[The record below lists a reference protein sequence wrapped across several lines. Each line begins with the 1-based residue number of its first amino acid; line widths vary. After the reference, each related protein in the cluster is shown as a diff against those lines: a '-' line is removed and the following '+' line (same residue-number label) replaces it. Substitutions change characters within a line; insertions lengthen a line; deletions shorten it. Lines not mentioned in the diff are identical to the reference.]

1 MAVDDSG
8 SSKNSVPNYAS
19 SCHERL
25 PGPSMSPQHEHHAQ
39 PNYVRFSK
47 VLHIREVLHR
57 NDMSSSE
64 LNAPWDIDPEISPSI
79 FDAHL
84 VVLPSSEEEGEE
96 KKRRKRR
103 AYMIRKQVLSE
114 FADSLRTGKDA
125 VTLARNYTRYSA
137 QTVQVAH
144 VAALKHAHGVE
155 EALIPPPA
163 PLEVGAPLQL
173 QRKRCSMTQPLA
185 AVKRLRLS

>member
-1 MAVDDSG
+1 
-8 SSKNSVPNYAS
+8 
-19 SCHERL
+19 
-25 PGPSMSPQHEHHAQ
+25 MSQHEHIQ
-39 PNYVRFSK
+39 PKYVRLSK

-64 LNAPWDIDPEISPSI
+64 LNERWDIDPEISPSI

-84 VVLPSSEEEGEE
+84 EVLPSSEEEGEE

-103 AYMIRKQVLSE
+103 AYLIRKQVLSE
-114 FADSLRTGKDA
+114 FSDSLRTGKDA

-144 VAALKHAHGVE
+144 VAALKHAHDVE
-155 EALIPPPA
+155 EGSIPPA
-163 PLEVGAPLQL
+163 PLAVGAPLQV
-173 QRKRCSMTQPLA
+173 QRKRFSLTQPLA
-185 AVKRLRLS
+185 AVKRLRLSW